1 LLMLHFFI
9 VCAHLKNYVGVSVL
23 FSFQRTNLSC

>member
-9 VCAHLKNYVGVSVL
+9 VCAHLKINVGVSVL
-23 FSFQRTNLSC
+23 FSFQRTMLS